1 MISLNV
7 GGTQFT
13 TTVATLTKYPNS
25 MLALMFNSESDRPP
39 AEKDDQGSYF
49 IDRDPEPL
57 RIILIF
63 LRNGR
68 LPEDIV
74 GCSLEQV
81 EWEADFFGLE
91 ELLKIINRRKK
102 VKEEEKTPF
111 EDAGLLDE
119 WVRGTIPK

>member
-7 GGTQFT
+7 GGTRFT
-13 TTVATLTKYPNS
+13 TSVSTLTKQPNS
-25 MLALMFNSESDRPP
+25 MLASMFNPESDRPP

-49 IDRDPEPL
+49 IDRDPEPF
-57 RIILIF
+57 RVILIF

-81 EWEADFFGLE
+81 EWEADFFGLD

-102 VKEEEKTPF
+102 AKEEEKTQ
-111 EDAGLLDE
+111 AKLS
-119 WVRGTIPK
+119 